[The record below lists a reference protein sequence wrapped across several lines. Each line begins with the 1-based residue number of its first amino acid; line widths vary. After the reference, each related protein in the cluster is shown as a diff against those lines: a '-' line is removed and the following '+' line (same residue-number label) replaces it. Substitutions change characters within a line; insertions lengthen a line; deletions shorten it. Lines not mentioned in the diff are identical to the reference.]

1 MTSTWSSF
9 HVHLHGGPE
18 QMDAVLREHVGPY
31 AARLLRDG
39 RVGSW
44 HYERSWQGGPHLR
57 WRLAGADPDTL
68 RRIRAD
74 LAAKVAALPPP
85 PRELLPGHW
94 YARFGRPG
102 GTGEFGWHRHGAVV
116 ETPYPGAGPDGAAA
130 TGGPARVGPD
140 GAAATGGPAG
150 VGPDGAAAT
159 GGPAAGVGAAER
171 LAAESSRVAL
181 AVLKLPARRR
191 MAACLDL
198 LFAVVAAARLDDAD
212 AVALLRGYAN
222 GRALTPE
229 AAAADL
235 SAALD
240 AAEAEF
246 QDDPDRVRQRRLVVA
261 ASVEPGEVART
272 TVAAWADAVA
282 EYVDALR
289 TEADDAAR
297 TPPGHDPPT
306 TPLPSTLAAQIHLLH
321 NRIGLGAA
329 AGSQVAW
336 LASFAYLP
344 GTGPT
349 GFHDAGL
356 DGADRIYHERAK
368 YVRSRWTAQS
378 PRHDRHRPAG
388 IPTTPPAAIPSPPG
402 GVPAT
407 PPGAGPATPPG
418 GTDGTAADD
427 APPAGSPTPAAPV
440 ALAGPADRD
449 VVRLPAVAA
458 GALAEVSLAD
468 ALRGRRSHRRFA
480 ATPLAGEDVSR
491 LLHYAAGDT
500 TPGSGDRAR
509 LAYPAAGG
517 RSATSLVVW
526 PRRVDGIGPALYA
539 YRPAGH
545 ALHRAAPAP
554 TDGRLR
560 RIAPQLA
567 LRPRLAVPPDVGAE
581 VAIDV
586 DAVPLWLFVTSDLG
600 ELRTRFGQRAYRY
613 AAMEAGHLAQ
623 NLLLAATAMGLSS
636 VPVGGFFDDD
646 LNQLLLLDGVHT
658 TAFYA
663 LPVAHP
669 TPRSA

>member
-1 MTSTWSSF
+1 
-9 HVHLHGGPE
+9 P
-18 QMDAVLREHVGPY
+18 
-31 AARLLRDG
+31 
-39 RVGSW
+39 
-44 HYERSWQGGPHLR
+44 
-57 WRLAGADPDTL
+57 
-68 RRIRAD
+68 
-74 LAAKVAALPPP
+74 
-85 PRELLPGHW
+85 
-94 YARFGRPG
+94 
-102 GTGEFGWHRHGAVV
+102 
-116 ETPYPGAGPDGAAA
+116 AA
-130 TGGPARVGPD
+130 TGGPA
-140 GAAATGGPAG
+140 ATGWPAQ
-150 VGPDGAAAT
+150 A
-159 GGPAAGVGAAER
+159 GGPAGVGAAER

-181 AVLKLPARRR
+181 AVLKLPTRRR

-198 LFAVVAAARLDDAD
+198 LFAMVAAARLDDAD

-229 AAAADL
+229 AAGADL
-235 SAALD
+235 STALD

-261 ASVEPGEVART
+261 ASVEPGGLART

-282 EYVDALR
+282 EYVDVLPTGAG
-289 TEADDAAR
+289 DAAR
-297 TPPGHDPPT
+297 TPPGDDPSA
-306 TPLPSTLAAQIHLLH
+306 TPLGSVLAAQIHLLH

-388 IPTTPPAAIPSPPG
+388 
-402 GVPAT
+402 VPAT
-407 PPGAGPATPPG
+407 PPAGAPATPPG

-427 APPAGSPTPAAPV
+427 APPAGFPAPAAPV
-440 ALAGPADRD
+440 ALAGPADRN

-458 GALAEVSLAD
+458 GALAEVPLAD

-480 ATPLAGEDVSR
+480 ATPLAGEDLSR

-500 TPGSGDRAR
+500 TPGGGDRAR

-545 ALHRAAPAP
+545 ALHRTAPAP

-567 LRPRLAVPPDVGAE
+567 LRPRLAVSPDVGAE

-636 VPVGGFFDDD
+636 VPVAGFFDDD
-646 LNQLLLLDGVHT
+646 LNQLLLLDGVHA

-663 LPVAHP
+663 LPLGHP
-669 TPRSA
+669 LGIGFPGVTGAGR